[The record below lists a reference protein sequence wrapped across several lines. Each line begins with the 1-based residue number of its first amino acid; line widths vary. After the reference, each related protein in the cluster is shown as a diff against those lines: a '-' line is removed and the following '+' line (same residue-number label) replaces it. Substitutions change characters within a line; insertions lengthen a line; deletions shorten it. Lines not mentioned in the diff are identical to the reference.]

1 MALSMRTS
9 PDEFRRRL
17 EQKYN
22 AIMQD
27 IAEALFMTC
36 TEAVNRARS
45 LDTYKD
51 QTNNLRSS
59 LGFVIYHNGRM
70 LFRDFQTGGTG
81 TGGGG
86 QVSFTTSQG
95 QEVSFSAQVKSDTS
109 GNRGLLQGEA
119 LANSVAQRYPSGFI
133 AVIVAGMNYALF
145 VEAKGYDVLTGSTLT
160 VGEDLKKN
168 LEIINNQYGTSF
180 GAFGQGVEL

>member
-1 MALSMRTS
+1 MALTMRTS
-9 PDEFRRRL
+9 PDEFRRRM
-17 EQKYN
+17 EEKYN

-27 IAEALFMTC
+27 IAEALYLTC

-59 LGFVIYHNGRM
+59 LGFVIFHNGRL

-86 QVSFTTSQG
+86 QVSFTTSEG
-95 QEVSFSAQVKSDTS
+95 QDVSFSAQVKSDTS
-109 GNRGLLQGEA
+109 GQRGLLQGEA
-119 LANSVAQRYPSGFI
+119 LANNIAQRYTSGFI
-133 AVIVAGMNYALF
+133 AVIVAGMHYALF
-145 VEAKGYDVLTGSTLT
+145 VEAKGFDVLTGSTLNI
-160 VGEDLKKN
+160 GSELKKN

>member
-1 MALSMRTS
+1 MALTMHN
-9 PDEFRRRL
+9 PDGFRRKM
-17 EQKYN
+17 EAKYDQ
-22 AIMQD
+22 IIQS
-27 IAEALFMTC
+27 IAEALLMTC
-36 TEAVNRARS
+36 TEAVNRART

-59 LGFVIYHNGRM
+59 LGFVIYHNGRL

-86 QVSFTTSQG
+86 EVSFTTG
-95 QEVSFSAQVKSDTS
+95 EGKEVTFSAKVKSDTS
-109 GNRGLLQGEA
+109 GNSGLLQGEA
-119 LANSVAQRYPSGFI
+119 LANSIAQRYPSGFI
-133 AVIVAGMNYALF
+133 AVIVAGMHYALF
-145 VEAKGYDVLTGSTLT
+145 VEAKGFDVLTGSTLT